1 MKKCYMEYIE
11 KNRIEK
17 KWGSENGLLQNLSEA
32 AEYLEEKD
40 KNEDK
45 DVFFREIIMYGKKLV
60 CI

>member
-1 MKKCYMEYIE
+1 MLYGIYRE
-11 KNRIEK
+11 KQNRK